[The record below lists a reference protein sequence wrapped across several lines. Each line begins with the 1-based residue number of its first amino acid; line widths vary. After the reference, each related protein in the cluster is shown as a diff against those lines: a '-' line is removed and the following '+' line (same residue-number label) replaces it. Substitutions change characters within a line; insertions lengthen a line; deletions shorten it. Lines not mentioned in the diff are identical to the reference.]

1 MRYLVTGGSGFLGIN
16 LVRFLLERGHTV
28 ASLDRLPFDYADCKD
43 RVDAIV
49 GDIRDRA
56 AVDRAMRGVQIVVHC
71 AAALPLY
78 SKADIMSTDID
89 GTRNVLDAALQAK
102 VDRVIHVSSTA
113 VYGVPDHHPLFETDP
128 LIGVGPYGEAKIAAE
143 QLCVDY
149 RAKGMC
155 IPILRPKS
163 FVGPERL
170 GVFAL
175 LFDWARDG
183 RHFPL
188 PGPGNNLYQLMDV
201 ADLCDV
207 IYLTATLDR
216 DRVNDVFNVGAKE
229 FDTVRNDF
237 QAVLD
242 RAGKGRRIIP
252 MPEFPSMVALAT
264 LRDAAAVAGLQVG
277 LRHGVEGI
285 VRVDREGREGP
296 RLQAAVLQQGGAPA
310 QLRVVPRQPPPLRG
324 GVRRH
329 ASRALEPG
337 RAHDR
342 EAVFLVLSEGLR
354 PRTPLHALS
363 RAAAPA
369 RSARVARSLCSL
381 ARRNDRRDF

>member
-1 MRYLVTGGSGFLGIN
+1 MRYLITGGSGFLGIN
-16 LVRFLLERGHTV
+16 LVRFLLDRGQTV
-28 ASLDRLPFDYADCKD
+28 VSLDRLPFDYADCKD
-43 RVDAIV
+43 RVEAIV

-56 AVDRAMRGVQIVVHC
+56 AVDRAMRDVQIVVHC

-78 SKADIMSTDID
+78 SKADIMSTDVD
-89 GTRNVLDAALQAK
+89 GTRNVLDAAFQAK
-102 VDRVIHVSSTA
+102 VDRVIHISSTA

-143 QLCVDY
+143 RLCVDY
-149 RAKGMC
+149 RARGMC

-242 RAGKGRRIIP
+242 KAGKGRRIIP

-264 LRDAAAVAGLQVG
+264 LRTLRLSPVYKWAYGTVSKESFVSIEKAEKVLGFKPRYSNKAAL
-277 LRHGVEGI
+277 LRNYEWYLANLHRFEGASGVTH
-285 VRVDREGREGP
+285 RVPWSQG
-296 RLQAAVLQQGGAPA
+296 VLTIAK
-310 QLRVVPRQPPPLRG
+310 R
-324 GVRRH
+324 
-329 ASRALEPG
+329 
-337 RAHDR
+337 
-342 EAVFLVLSEGLR
+342 F
-354 PRTPLHALS
+354 
-363 RAAAPA
+363 
-369 RSARVARSLCSL
+369 
-381 ARRNDRRDF
+381 F

>member
-1 MRYLVTGGSGFLGIN
+1 MHYLVTGGSGFLGIN
-16 LVRFLLERGHTV
+16 LVRFLLDRGHTV
-28 ASLDRLPFDYADCKD
+28 VSLDRLPFDYADCKD

-56 AVDRAMRGVQIVVHC
+56 AVDRAMRDVQIVVHC

-89 GTRNVLDAALQAK
+89 GTRNVLDAALRAK

-143 QLCVDY
+143 RLCVDY
-149 RAKGMC
+149 RAKGLC

-201 ADLCDV
+201 ADLCDA

-264 LRDAAAVAGLQVG
+264 LRALRLSPVYKWAYGTVSKESFVSIEKAEKILGFAPRYSNKAAL
-277 LRHGVEGI
+277 LRNYEWYLDNLHRFDGASGVTH
-285 VRVDREGREGP
+285 RVPWSQG
-296 RLQAAVLQQGGAPA
+296 VLTIAK
-310 QLRVVPRQPPPLRG
+310 R
-324 GVRRH
+324 
-329 ASRALEPG
+329 
-337 RAHDR
+337 
-342 EAVFLVLSEGLR
+342 F
-354 PRTPLHALS
+354 
-363 RAAAPA
+363 
-369 RSARVARSLCSL
+369 
-381 ARRNDRRDF
+381 F

>member
-1 MRYLVTGGSGFLGIN
+1 MRYLITGGSGFLGIN
-16 LVRFLLERGHTV
+16 LVRFLLDRGQTV
-28 ASLDRLPFDYADCKD
+28 VSLDRLPFDYPDCKD
-43 RVDAIV
+43 RVEAIV

-78 SKADIMSTDID
+78 SKADIMSTDVD
-89 GTRNVLDAALQAK
+89 GTRNVLDAALHAK

-143 QLCVDY
+143 RLCVDY

-175 LFDWARDG
+175 LFDWAKDG

-242 RAGKGRRIIP
+242 KAGKGRRIIP

-264 LRDAAAVAGLQVG
+264 LRALRLSPVYKWAYGTVSKESFVSIEKAEKVLGFKPRYSNKAAL
-277 LRHGVEGI
+277 LRNYEWYLANLHRFEGASGVTH
-285 VRVDREGREGP
+285 RVPWSQG
-296 RLQAAVLQQGGAPA
+296 VLTIAK
-310 QLRVVPRQPPPLRG
+310 R
-324 GVRRH
+324 
-329 ASRALEPG
+329 
-337 RAHDR
+337 
-342 EAVFLVLSEGLR
+342 F
-354 PRTPLHALS
+354 
-363 RAAAPA
+363 
-369 RSARVARSLCSL
+369 
-381 ARRNDRRDF
+381 F

>member
-16 LVRFLLERGHTV
+16 LIRFLLEKGHQV
-28 ASLDRLPFDYADCKD
+28 VSLDLLPFDYADCKD
-43 RVDAIV
+43 RVHGVV

-78 SKADIMSTDID
+78 SKADIISTDID
-89 GTRNVLDAALQAK
+89 GTKNVLESALQAK
-102 VDRVIHVSSTA
+102 VERLIHVSSTA

-143 QLCVDY
+143 QLCVEY
-149 RAKGMC
+149 RQKGLC

-188 PGPGNNLYQLMDV
+188 PGSGDNLYQLMDV
-201 ADLCDV
+201 ADLCDA

-216 DRVNDVFNVGAKE
+216 DKVNDVFNVGAKE
-229 FDTVRNDF
+229 FSTVKNDF

-252 MPEFPSMVALAT
+252 FPEWPSMVALST
-264 LRDAAAVAGLQVG
+264 LRALRLSPVYKWAYGTVSKESFVSIEKAEKVLGFAPRYSNKAALIRNYDWYLANLHRFQGQAGVTHRVPWSQ
-277 LRHGVEGI
+277 GI
-285 VRVDREGREGP
+285 
-296 RLQAAVLQQGGAPA
+296 
-310 QLRVVPRQPPPLRG
+310 
-324 GVRRH
+324 
-329 ASRALEPG
+329 
-337 RAHDR
+337 
-342 EAVFLVLSEGLR
+342 LSIAKR
-354 PRTPLHALS
+354 
-363 RAAAPA
+363 
-369 RSARVARSLCSL
+369 
-381 ARRNDRRDF
+381 FF

>member
-28 ASLDRLPFDYADCKD
+28 VSLDRLPFDYADCKD
-43 RVDAIV
+43 RVEAIV

-56 AVDRAMRGVQIVVHC
+56 AVERAMRDVQIVVHC

-78 SKADIMSTDID
+78 SKADIMSTDIE
-89 GTRNVLDAALQAK
+89 GTRNVLDAALHAK

-128 LIGVGPYGEAKIAAE
+128 LVGVGPYGEAKIAAE
-143 QLCVDY
+143 RLCVDY
-149 RAKGMC
+149 RAQGMC

-201 ADLCDV
+201 SDLCDV

-216 DRVNDVFNVGAKE
+216 ERVNDVFNVGAKE

-264 LRDAAAVAGLQVG
+264 LRALRLSPVYKWAYGTVSKESFVSIEKAEKVLGFAPRYSNKAAL
-277 LRHGVEGI
+277 LRNYEWYLANLHRFEGASGVTH
-285 VRVDREGREGP
+285 RVP
-296 RLQAAVLQQGGAPA
+296 WSQG
-310 QLRVVPRQPPPLRG
+310 
-324 GVRRH
+324 
-329 ASRALEPG
+329 
-337 RAHDR
+337 
-342 EAVFLVLSEGLR
+342 VLSIAKR
-354 PRTPLHALS
+354 
-363 RAAAPA
+363 
-369 RSARVARSLCSL
+369 
-381 ARRNDRRDF
+381 FF